1 MKESLISEAI
11 EPLMDETAEL
21 PFQAGEPILPSSFR
35 WREREYRIEAI
46 LESWKQYSSGSKSM
60 PEHYLRKHWF
70 RVRTD
75 DGSEMK
81 IYFERKART
90 KGSERSRWWLYTV
103 DLPER

>member
-21 PFQAGEPILPSSFR
+21 PFQAGEPILPSRFR

-70 RVRTD
+70 RVLTD
-75 DGSEMK
+75 DGAEMK
-81 IYFERKART
+81 LYFERKART
-90 KGSERSRWWLYTV
+90 KGAARARWWLYTV
-103 DLPER
+103 SPPDR